1 MVQSV
6 TEREG
11 EIMEEVKN
19 VCQKTIEQIK
29 HLATEI
35 ENPMK
40 NEEEILNRVMTGEEF
55 QTENDGDFIKC
66 LYYYHELKLMKNKY
80 VTRDHSDAQFSL
92 ELRVLSVEKIVEL
105 VGFVTSDEHKSS
117 DEDSE
122 NIEIL
127 PLLHESNINDKSLPY
142 QYKKQ
147 FTNSRVDAIV
157 LVSPEKKFLSWEK
170 NLYHLSKTETAE
182 KLVDV
187 EDFTYVPDTDE
198 IIYVLKNR
206 LQGSKIFRR
215 PLHTDGKGTLFIT
228 LRDEQALCI
237 KHNAGSYLVI
247 LSESVQSNKS
257 SKLYVRIF
265 NEIGC
270 LTKPTCSYVKHRIMS
285 YLFGRIKIC
294 HSSFVQISSQ
304 DHAIFVYKGF
314 TFDCLFSYSGC
325 IGCDPSCTFYPADV
339 CTDSDD
345 NFLVID
351 SKDNTVHLL
360 DPNGKFLRIIMSA
373 EDGLSGITRVAID
386 TFGWLWMG
394 NKDGSIHFANYQH
407 FKSTTR
413 QDRYLEKFKV

>member
-1 MVQSV
+1 MVHSV
-6 TEREG
+6 TERKG
-11 EIMEEVKN
+11 EIMEEVKK

-80 VTRDHSDAQFSL
+80 VTRDHSVAQFSL

-117 DEDSE
+117 DEDSK

-127 PLLHESNINDKSLPY
+127 PLLHESYINDKSLPY

-170 NLYHLSKTETAE
+170 NLDHLSKTETTE
-182 KLVDV
+182 KFVDV
-187 EDFTYVPDTDE
+187 KDFTYVPDADE

-228 LRDEQALCI
+228 LEMNR
-237 KHNAGSYLVI
+237 
-247 LSESVQSNKS
+247 
-257 SKLYVRIF
+257 LYVL
-265 NEIGC
+265 N
-270 LTKPTCSYVKHRIMS
+270 TT
-285 YLFGRIKIC
+285 
-294 HSSFVQISSQ
+294 
-304 DHAIFVYKGF
+304 
-314 TFDCLFSYSGC
+314 
-325 IGCDPSCTFYPADV
+325 
-339 CTDSDD
+339 
-345 NFLVID
+345 LVVI
-351 SKDNTVHLL
+351 
-360 DPNGKFLRIIMSA
+360 
-373 EDGLSGITRVAID
+373 
-386 TFGWLWMG
+386 W
-394 NKDGSIHFANYQH
+394 
-407 FKSTTR
+407 
-413 QDRYLEKFKV
+413 